1 MTTVMKNQNQ
11 DADPAGPGKAYPT
24 SMLREE
30 TWSFPK
36 YCARRDTWGMKTRT
50 KWATPLIILTT
61 CLTACSRKAEQVGP
75 PPSTVLVATIT
86 PRDVPVVKESVATL
100 DGFIN
105 ANINAQVQGYI
116 ISRDYKE
123 GSVVKKGDLLFQ
135 IDPRPFE
142 ASLAQAKATL
152 AKDKAMQLKASAD
165 QMRAAQLFIEKV
177 ISAQE
182 RDAALAAAES
192 NKANVEA
199 AEAAVQTAELNLG
212 YTRIIAPVDGVAG
225 IAKAQ
230 VGDLVGPSSGTL
242 TTVSQ
247 VNPIKA
253 TVNLGELGFT
263 EFVRK
268 HRDPD
273 ERERYLSE
281 LAFELV
287 LADGIVFSEK
297 GTFYAEDR
305 HLDAKTGSIKMEIT
319 FPNPGNLLRPGQFG
333 KVRTTV
339 ETKKEALVIPQAAV
353 NELQGNQV
361 VMVVE
366 QTNKVG
372 MRPVRMGERCGALW
386 EVVEGLK
393 AGDKVI
399 VQGMQKTP
407 PGAPVIVKEWTPAAT
422 QVASA
427 ASATRKEP

>member
-1 MTTVMKNQNQ
+1 
-11 DADPAGPGKAYPT
+11 
-24 SMLREE
+24 MLRQE
-30 TWSFPK
+30 TSSFTRERV
-36 YCARRDTWGMKTRT
+36 RRDNERMKTKT
-50 KWATPLIILTT
+50 AWVTPLIILAT
-61 CLTACSRKAEQVGP
+61 CLAACSRKEQAGP
-75 PPSTVLVATIT
+75 PPPTVVVATVT
-86 PRDVPVVKESVATL
+86 LRDVPVVKEGVATL

-105 ANINAQVQGYI
+105 ANINAQVQGYL
-116 ISRDYKE
+116 ISRNYKE

-165 QMRAAQLFIEKV
+165 QMRAAQLFMENV

-192 NKANVEA
+192 NKASVEA
-199 AEAAVQTAELNLG
+199 DEAAVKTAELNLG
-212 YTRIIAPVDGVAG
+212 YTKITAPVDGVAG
-225 IAKAQ
+225 IATAQ

-253 TVNLGELGFT
+253 TVNLGEHGLT
-263 EFVRK
+263 EFLTK
-268 HRDPD
+268 HSDSD
-273 ERERYLSE
+273 ERERYLSQLE
-281 LAFELV
+281 FQLILT
-287 LADGIVFSEK
+287 DGTVFPQK
-297 GTFYAEDR
+297 GSFYAEDR

-319 FPNPGNLLRPGQFG
+319 FPNPGDLLRPGQFG

-339 ETKKEALVIPQAAV
+339 ETKKGALVIPQEAV
-353 NELQGNQV
+353 TELQGNQV
-361 VMVVE
+361 VMVVD
-366 QTNKVG
+366 QTNKAG
-372 MRPVRMGERCGALW
+372 MRPVRMGERFGALW

-393 AGDKVI
+393 PGDRVV

-422 QVASA
+422 QVASV
-427 ASATRKEP
+427 ASAERKEP